1 MARPGRAARLPET
14 SLPEIEGPAFR
25 TRAPTR
31 YDLGVQEAPFS
42 DRSSDPS
49 SDSSSDRSVSVGP
62 VVQVN
67 GEARGVPQGCSLEQ
81 LLALLELGNR
91 RVAVAVNRNV
101 VARSHYATT
110 KLSDG
115 DRVEILGAVG
125 GG

>member
-1 MARPGRAARLPET
+1 
-14 SLPEIEGPAFR
+14 
-25 TRAPTR
+25 
-31 YDLGVQEAPFS
+31 
-42 DRSSDPS
+42 
-49 SDSSSDRSVSVGP
+49 
-62 VVQVN
+62 
-67 GEARGVPQGCSLEQ
+67 
-81 LLALLELGNR
+81 LALLELGNR